1 MKILLECNFEI
12 LCTMPNININRLAEK
27 VRKRIKKETK
37 NKKKERVKSH
47 AYI

>member
-27 VRKRIKKETK
+27 VCKGEEK
-37 NKKKERVKSH
+37 NKERN
-47 AYI
+47 